1 MKNLLLLIVFG
12 IGFGFALK
20 FFAFELFTVPTDS
33 MEPTIKTGSKVWL
46 NKIKFS
52 NYKRGDIIGFTHG
65 NENFVKRITGLP
77 GEVCQDLKEIP
88 FKLVDSIQ
96 SMTNSEVNN
105 ILKAIEK
112 GQKYRIE
119 TETKHWTAYP
129 PLSWAPNVIPKK
141 GDTIDLLFH
150 DFDFYQPLIEN
161 CEHISAGK
169 ILNKIYINNKE
180 ANSYVFKQNYYFVE
194 GDNKAVSIDSRTFG
208 LISENQIIGK
218 VLGK

>member
-12 IGFGFALK
+12 VAFGFALK

-46 NKIKFS
+46 NKIKLS
-52 NYKRGDIIGFTHG
+52 TYKRGDIVGFSHG

-77 GEVCQDLKEIP
+77 HEYVK
-88 FKLVDSIQ
+88 
-96 SMTNSEVNN
+96 SMGNQYLLIRDENS
-105 ILKAIEK
+105 
-112 GQKYRIE
+112 
-119 TETKHWTAYP
+119 TP
-129 PLSWAPNVIPKK
+129 PLDEGEKKYLEEWSKNNLKIPKS
-141 GDTIDLLFH
+141 GDTITINDYN
-150 DFDFYQPLIEN
+150 FDFYQPLIEN
-161 CEHISAGK
+161 CEHIPAGK
-169 ILNKIYINNKE
+169 ILNKIFINNKE

-208 LISENQIIGK
+208 LVSENHIIGK